1 MPKRARMALYGAGAG
16 ALALF
21 TVWFA
26 TFHIALV
33 RRADRSILIGF
44 TGLQRPH
51 LNGVA
56 SFLATLCNPN
66 HYVVL
71 VALPVI
77 VALVRRRPR
86 HAAAMGAIVV
96 GANLTTQLL
105 KPLLA
110 APRPVGVTGLSINAA
125 SWPSGHATAAMTL
138 VLCTVLAA
146 PARRRPL
153 VAALMA
159 AFAIAVCYSFLA
171 LNWHYPSDVL
181 GGFLVATTW
190 ALAGAAVL
198 LWAEARWPVRRS
210 VGADASRE
218 ASSLAGVLRPVGA
231 VLACAAAVVAI
242 VALTRPHAVLSY
254 ASAHSAFVVGAA
266 AIAACGMGIAG
277 AASLALNRSG

>member
-1 MPKRARMALYGAGAG
+1 M
-16 ALALF
+16 
-21 TVWFA
+21 
-26 TFHIALV
+26 
-33 RRADRSILIGF
+33 
-44 TGLQRPH
+44 
-51 LNGVA
+51 
-56 SFLATLCNPN
+56 
-66 HYVVL
+66 VL

-110 APRPVGVTGLSINAA
+110 APRPIGVSGLFIDAA

-138 VLCTVLAA
+138 VLCAVLAA
-146 PARRRPL
+146 PGRRRPL

-171 LNWHYPSDVL
+171 LHWHYPSDVL
-181 GGFLVATTW
+181 GGFLVAATW

-210 VGADASRE
+210 VGADAPRE
-218 ASSLAGVLRPVGA
+218 ASSVGSVLRPVGA

-242 VALTRPHAVLSY
+242 VALARPHAVLGY
-254 ASAHSAFVVGAA
+254 ASAHSAFVIGAA
-266 AIAACGMGIAG
+266 AIAACGMGDRRRREPGAEPLRLT
-277 AASLALNRSG
+277 AASARRTRRQPAAARSLSGSGRAPRGARRPGWPRD

>member
-1 MPKRARMALYGAGAG
+1 MPKRARMAFYGAGAG
-16 ALALF
+16 AFALIA
-21 TVWFA
+21 VWFA

-44 TGLQRPH
+44 TGLQRPRFDALAH
-51 LNGVA
+51 FV
-56 SFLATLCNPN
+56 ATLCNPN
-66 HYVVL
+66 RYVVL
-71 VALPVI
+71 VAVPII

-86 HAAAMGAIVV
+86 HAVAMVAIVL

-110 APRPVGVTGLSINAA
+110 APRPIGVNGLSINAA

-138 VLCTVLAA
+138 VLCAVLAA

-159 AFAIAVCYSFLA
+159 AFSIAVCYSFLA
-171 LNWHYPSDVL
+171 LHWHYPSDVL

-198 LWAEARWPVRRS
+198 LWAEARWPARRS
-210 VGADASRE
+210 VGADAPRE
-218 ASSLAGVLRPVGA
+218 ASSVGSVLRPAGA
-231 VLACAAAVVAI
+231 VVACGAAVVAV
-242 VALTRPHAVLSY
+242 VALARPHAVISY
-254 ASAHSAFVVGAA
+254 AGAHSAFVIGAA
-266 AIAACGMGIAG
+266 AIAAAGMAIAG
-277 AASLALNRSG
+277 AASLALNRSR